1 MHPNQIK
8 QFTKGWTQTRS
19 NDCTVCGSGSLII
32 NCKEWINTINK
43 FIDDNPIKT
52 INDIGCGDLN
62 FVKETNIIEKNIDYL
77 GYDFIVRNTNVN
89 LKIFNKSFNIVT
101 DTPRKCDLCI
111 CKDVLNHLEMTQI
124 LNALENIKSTSNF
137 LIITNYPNNPNK
149 TTELNNYNAGWENI
163 NFNIHPY
170 NLKKYLIN
178 TIKIRHNRDKNSF
191 ISIYKFK

>member
-1 MHPNQIK
+1 MHQNQIK

-19 NDCTVCGSGSLII
+19 NDYTVCGSGSLII

-89 LKIFNKSFNIVT
+89 LKRFNKSFNIAT

-111 CKDVLNHLEMTQI
+111 CKDVLNHLEMKQI
-124 LNALENIKSTSNF
+124 LTALENIKRTSKF
-137 LIITNYPNNPNK
+137 LMVTNYPNNFNK
-149 TTELNNYNAGWENI
+149 TAELNNYDARWENI

-170 NLKKYLIN
+170 NLKEYLIN
-178 TIKIRHNRDKNSF
+178 TIKVCHNRDKNIF
-191 ISIYKFK
+191 ISIYKFN